1 MKSRWHSPYILVFK
15 DPLLTYLLDLFWS
28 LRYCKNSN
36 TNIELLNWMEKT
48 WEFKEGFLYY
58 VPHLEFEQISV
69 LDVGFCMGGYGTVLS
84 NTQVAIR
91 IWEQI
96 LQGFH
101 CLTAANME
109 GKGAAGLIV
118 ATMSQFVVA
127 VQCLSCAFCSSWML
141 YDLWCVTEVLNV
153 LLLLVFSTWFNRPSY
168 RSEIHVQFLWE
179 AFNASVQQKTGGC
192 FEPTGWIHS
201 KHQGKNSNIYHHHG
215 KVKGAPQCHKPQ
227 EIRPLFS
234 RIIKG
239 SWWFPFI
246 RPYFWARMAFGGP
259 PLVTAQRKAPLPPA
273 ESDLEAALAVSTS
286 WPKISGGIFRLKPMG
301 KKTMLKATGWENNV
315 FNSVHTCMYN
325 CICIYVSIH

>member
-1 MKSRWHSPYILVFK
+1 M
-15 DPLLTYLLDLFWS
+15 
-28 LRYCKNSN
+28 
-36 TNIELLNWMEKT
+36 
-48 WEFKEGFLYY
+48 G
-58 VPHLEFEQISV
+58 
-69 LDVGFCMGGYGTVLS
+69 GGYGTVLS

-118 ATMSQFVVA
+118 ARMCQFVVA
-127 VQCLSCAFCSSWML
+127 VSCAFCSSWML

-153 LLLLVFSTWFNRPSY
+153 LLDPLVFSTWFNRPSFLAPV
-168 RSEIHVQFLWE
+168 HVQFLWE
-179 AFNASVQQKTGGC
+179 AFNFCAAKNTGGC

-201 KHQGKNSNIYHHHG
+201 THQGKKFQYLPSSMVVQG
-215 KVKGAPQCHKPQ
+215 CPPMPRVPR
-227 EIRPLFS
+227 EIRPLLTDHF
-234 RIIKG
+234 KG

-246 RPYFWARMAFGGP
+246 RPYFWARMAFRGA
-259 PLVTAQRKAPLPPA
+259 PLDSMTSHHLLTAQRKAPLPPA

-325 CICIYVSIH
+325 CICIYVNIH